1 MVPVSSP
8 PLYMKN
14 VGWDE
19 HEVLGHLPSLHTMA
33 YLGLTNS
40 QCVVIDRISRK
51 PISVELG
58 SRAEHGFG
66 IWKRWENRHF
76 AKQAVCSPDSL
87 WVVGRWTDLVVI
99 PFWRRV
105 FKAWTLGC
113 LAKQRGQGANSFR
126 GRGPLVRPVV
136 ARWLQVV

>member
-1 MVPVSSP
+1 MDSPRYLVPVGVSVGDSGTCVFP

-19 HEVLGHLPSLHTMA
+19 HEVLGHLPSLHTIA

-58 SRAEHGFG
+58 SRAEHEFG
-66 IWKRWENRHF
+66 IWKRWENRHLG
-76 AKQAVCSPDSL
+76 KQAVCKP
-87 WVVGRWTDLVVI
+87 
-99 PFWRRV
+99 
-105 FKAWTLGC
+105 
-113 LAKQRGQGANSFR
+113 
-126 GRGPLVRPVV
+126 
-136 ARWLQVV
+136 